1 MWHVLQAGNDRF
13 DLPNWHELN
22 QAVVMLLTKAGL
34 PAELNVVAEATW
46 RFVDRRLTLEELLPK
61 RKHLTVLQA
70 RCIQKLPGQ
79 YTVQPACS
87 GHVEQR
93 MTYLRTKETSVE
105 RHLRRVSIF
114 LQHGVVVAWHNRCCV
129 EIVNQVVTPIPAYE
143 MKVLASPVPT
153 WLVCEAEG

>member
-61 RKHLTVLQA
+61 RKYLTVLQA
-70 RCIQKLPGQ
+70 RCIQQLPGQ
-79 YTVQPACS
+79 YTVQPASS
-87 GHVEQR
+87 GLVEQR

-143 MKVLASPVPT
+143 MKDLASPIPT